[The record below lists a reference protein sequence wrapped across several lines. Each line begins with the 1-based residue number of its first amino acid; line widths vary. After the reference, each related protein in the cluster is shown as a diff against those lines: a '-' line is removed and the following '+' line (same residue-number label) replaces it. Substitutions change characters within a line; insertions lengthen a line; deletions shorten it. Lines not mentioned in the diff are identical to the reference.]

1 MIYSLE
7 HLWIYVFSHI
17 HITFKS
23 TVSINSNNSNNTGF
37 FLPAVQWIFN
47 SLPVFYSRPSQ
58 SLYFP
63 FVYTCVLDWKIIVQP
78 LKLTCILKMFK
89 CHFFN
94 IYKWH
99 TSGMSTDNGGFVG
112 LRHIKINSPPTI
124 ILWEQTTILS
134 STLILSCK
142 KKKQTSHSC
151 ITYSMKVLYDI
162 DIPHK

>member
-1 MIYSLE
+1 MIYSLK

-112 LRHIKINSPPTI
+112 LRHIKINSPPT
-124 ILWEQTTILS
+124 QS
-134 STLILSCK
+134 SFESKLQYYHLPWFFHAK
-142 KKKQTSHSC
+142 KKNRLAIVVSHTVWKC
-151 ITYSMKVLYDI
+151 CMI
-162 DIPHK
+162 